1 MIKMSNSTTNKTE
14 NDVYMA
20 LASYKS
26 EVGQNIL
33 NDKDSDN
40 NMVM

>member
-1 MIKMSNSTTNKTE
+1 MSNSTTNKTE

-26 EVGQNIL
+26 EVGTIL
-33 NDKDSDN
+33 YNYCLL
-40 NMVM
+40 MR